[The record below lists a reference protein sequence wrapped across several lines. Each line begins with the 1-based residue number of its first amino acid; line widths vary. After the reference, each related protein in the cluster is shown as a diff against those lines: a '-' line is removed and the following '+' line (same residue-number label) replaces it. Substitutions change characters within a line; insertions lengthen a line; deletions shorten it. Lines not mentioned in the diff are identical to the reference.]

1 MLSIGYIDDNPMNI
15 RDLKYLVALAE
26 HKHFGRAAEASFVSQ
41 PTLST
46 QIKKL
51 EDELEV
57 ALVERTPRKVL
68 LTEVGREIAQ
78 RARDVLNEVEQI
90 RQIARRTKDPE
101 SGTVR
106 LGIFPTLGPYLLP
119 HVIPRIR
126 ERFPRLELLLVEEK
140 TETVL
145 RQLREGRLDA
155 GVLAQP
161 IHDDQLHQQFLFEEP
176 FLLAV
181 PEHHP
186 LATRKQLKLDDLS
199 DQSLLLL
206 EEGHCLRD
214 QALEVCQLAGAG
226 EKSGFRATSLET
238 LRQMVAANV
247 GVTLLPTL
255 AVKPPVAQSH
265 DIHLIEFRGHA
276 PSRRIAMVWRKS
288 SAMAPF
294 LKRLAE
300 LFVLPRALL
309 DPHAAT
315 SDDAVSRANGPGKAR
330 KAAAQRR

>member
-1 MLSIGYIDDNPMNI
+1 MNL
-15 RDLKYLVALAE
+15 RDLRYLVALAE
-26 HKHFGRAAEASFVSQ
+26 HRHFGRAAEASFVSQ

-51 EDELEV
+51 EDELGV

-78 RARDVLNEVEQI
+78 RARDVLNEVDQI
-90 RQIARRTKDPE
+90 RAIARRTLDPE

-119 HVIPRIR
+119 HVVPQIR

-140 TETVL
+140 TEFLL

-155 GVLAQP
+155 AILALP
-161 IHDDQLHQQFLFEEP
+161 VHDDQVHAEFLFEEP
-176 FLLAV
+176 FVLAV
-181 PEHHP
+181 SEQHA
-186 LATRKQLKLDDLS
+186 LARRKALSMSDLA

-206 EEGHCLRD
+206 DDGHCLRD
-214 QALEVCQLAGAG
+214 QALEVCHLSGAS

-247 GVTLLPTL
+247 GMTLLPTL
-255 AVKPPVAQSH
+255 SVKPPVARSQN
-265 DIHLIEFRGHA
+265 IHLLQFRGDA
-276 PSRRIAMVWRKS
+276 PSRRIAMLWRKS
-288 SAMAPF
+288 SALAPF
-294 LKRLAE
+294 LKKLAGV
-300 LFVLPRALL
+300 FRDLPRSLL
-309 DPHAAT
+309 DPHTLANSAAPKP
-315 SDDAVSRANGPGKAR
+315 RGAR
-330 KAAAQRR
+330 T

>member
-1 MLSIGYIDDNPMNI
+1 MNL
-15 RDLKYLVALAE
+15 RDLRYLVALAE
-26 HKHFGRAAEASFVSQ
+26 HRHFGRAAEASFVSQ

-46 QIKKL
+46 QIRKL
-51 EDELEV
+51 EDELGV

-78 RARDVLNEVEQI
+78 RARDVLNEVDQI
-90 RQIARRTKDPE
+90 RAIARRTLDPE

-119 HVIPRIR
+119 HVVPRIR
-126 ERFPRLELLLVEEK
+126 QRFPRLELLLVEEK
-140 TETVL
+140 TEIVL

-155 GVLAQP
+155 VVVALP
-161 IHDDQLHQQFLFEEP
+161 VHDDQLHAEFLFEEP

-181 PEHHP
+181 PEQHD
-186 LATRKQLKLDDLS
+186 LARRKALRLEDLA

-206 EEGHCLRD
+206 EDGHCLRD
-214 QALEVCQLAGAG
+214 QALEVCQLSGAM

-255 AVKPPVAQSH
+255 AVKPPVARS
-265 DIHLIEFRGHA
+265 DSIHLLEFRGEA
-276 PSRRIAMVWRKS
+276 PSRRIAMLWRKS
-288 SAMAPF
+288 SALAPF
-294 LKRLAE
+294 LKELAA
-300 LFVLPRALL
+300 VVRDLPKSLL
-309 DPHAAT
+309 DAHVPAVEPKPPGGAT
-315 SDDAVSRANGPGKAR
+315 RRSPGKPRSTRPGAGGH
-330 KAAAQRR
+330 RRRQ